1 MNILFA
7 VNFSQIFYCV
17 IKLLLKGIDFMTI
30 LWYNI
35 SAKER
40 NFLRRG
46 DIMKQNNIGKRIKEL
61 REQAKLKQDQ
71 VAAYIGVDQSYLS
84 KIESGERSISVEQ
97 LERLAELYG
106 CDLNV
111 FDDPT
116 IVVKPLQFALRARN
130 ITTEDMNVIATI
142 NHIAINSRD
151 MARLLGGIND

>member
-1 MNILFA
+1 
-7 VNFSQIFYCV
+7 
-17 IKLLLKGIDFMTI
+17 
-30 LWYNI
+30 
-35 SAKER
+35 
-40 NFLRRG
+40 
-46 DIMKQNNIGKRIKEL
+46 MKQNNIGKRIKEL